1 MPYVHHDDDDAEADD
16 DMFDDHDD
24 PLESDMDDSDDPELI
39 PCPYC
44 KKPITEEAEIC
55 PHCHNY
61 VSFDEPRYGP
71 RGGSS
76 SRRLHCSRPRR
87 SGSFTACSSGDF
99 SQ

>member
-61 VSFDEPRYGP
+61 VSFDEPRYG
-71 RGGSS
+71 RKGWVVVAAIALLAAAAFWK
-76 SRRLHCSRPRR
+76 LH
-87 SGSFTACSSGDF
+87 GLFVW
-99 SQ
+99 